1 VFEPVE
7 LPAGDGLLLRPFRV
21 EDADDVAVASAD
33 PLTRRFLPFLPSP
46 YTRDDALWWITTG
59 IPAGFA
65 AGGATFAV
73 TGSDGRVLAS
83 VGINRVRPEG
93 DIGEV
98 GYWAAPWARGRGV
111 TTAAVR
117 ALTAHAF
124 RTGMSRLEL
133 HTAWENEGSQRVA
146 IAAGYTREG
155 VARGASRQ
163 PDGGRRDHIVWARL
177 ATDPAGPTRRLLPD
191 LPHGGLTDGVVTL
204 RRMGPGDV
212 DDVYALR
219 QLPDVVATSVP
230 PHAPSRD
237 EVAVRCAR
245 VAAAWLA
252 GDRAP
257 FTIRDTA
264 TGAFAGEI
272 GIYYQEPPTGQAM
285 IGYSIAVPWRGKG
298 YATRATR
305 LVAEWAFTRVGVARL
320 IAGTAPEN
328 VGSQRV
334 LEAAG
339 FRREG
344 YQRSRLPGMDG
355 RIDDVLFALLPSDAQ
370 PHQNTAAIIT

>member
-1 VFEPVE
+1 LFEPVK
-7 LPAGDGLLLRPFRV
+7 LPAADGLMLRPFRP
-21 EDADDVAVASAD
+21 EDADDVTEACDD
-33 PLTRRFLPFLPSP
+33 PLTHRFLSALPDP
-46 YTRDDALWWITTG
+46 YTRDDALWWINEG

-65 AGGATFAV
+65 TGGCTFAV
-73 TGSDGRVLAS
+73 VGGEDAGQRVLGS
-83 VGINRVRPEG
+83 VGIFRVRPG
-93 DIGEV
+93 SDVGEI

-111 TTAAVR
+111 TTAATR

-124 RTGMSRLEL
+124 RTGLARLEL

-177 ATDPAGPTRRLLPD
+177 ATDPDRPTPRLLPD
-191 LPHGGLTDGVVTL
+191 LSGGELTDGVVTL
-204 RRMGPGDV
+204 RRMGTADV
-212 DDVYALR
+212 DDVCALR

-245 VAAAWLA
+245 TAAAWLA
-252 GDRAP
+252 GDRAA

-264 TGAFAGEI
+264 TDAFAGEI
-272 GIYYQEPPTGQAM
+272 GLYYQEPPTGQAM
-285 IGYSIAVPWRGKG
+285 IGYSMAVPWRGRG
-298 YATRATR
+298 YATRAAR

-320 IAGTAPEN
+320 IAGTAPGN

-334 LEAAG
+334 LEGAG

-344 YQRSRLPGMDG
+344 YQRSRLPGAEG
-355 RIDDVLFALLPSDAQ
+355 ARIDDVLFALLPSDGA
-370 PHQNTAAIIT
+370 PTP

>member
-21 EDADDVAVASAD
+21 EDADDVAEACDD
-33 PLTRRFLPFLPSP
+33 PLTHEFLSFLPNP

-59 IPAGFA
+59 IPDGFA
-65 AGGATFAV
+65 AGGCTLAV
-73 TGSDGRVLAS
+73 ADIGSGRVLGS
-83 VGINRVRPEG
+83 VGIGRVRPG
-93 DIGEV
+93 SDVGEI

-111 TTAAVR
+111 TTAATR

-124 RTGMSRLEL
+124 STGLARLEL

-155 VARGASRQ
+155 VARGVGRGHGA
-163 PDGGRRDHIVWARL
+163 GRRDHIVWARL
-177 ATDPAGPTRRLLPD
+177 ATDPDGPTRRLLPD
-191 LPHGGLTDGVVTL
+191 LPGGALTDGVVTL
-204 RRMGPGDV
+204 RRTGTADV
-212 DDVYALR
+212 DDIHALR

-230 PHAPSRD
+230 GRAPGRE

-252 GDRAP
+252 GERAT
-257 FTIRDTA
+257 FTIRDAA

-272 GIYYQEPPTGQAM
+272 GLYYQEPPTGQAM
-285 IGYSIAVPWRGKG
+285 IGYSIAVPWRGRG
-298 YATRATR
+298 YATRAAK

-328 VGSQRV
+328 IGSQRV
-334 LEAAG
+334 LERAG

-344 YQRSRLPGMDG
+344 YQRSRLPGADG
-355 RIDDVLFALLPSDAQ
+355 ARIDDVLFALLPSDR
-370 PHQNTAAIIT
+370 